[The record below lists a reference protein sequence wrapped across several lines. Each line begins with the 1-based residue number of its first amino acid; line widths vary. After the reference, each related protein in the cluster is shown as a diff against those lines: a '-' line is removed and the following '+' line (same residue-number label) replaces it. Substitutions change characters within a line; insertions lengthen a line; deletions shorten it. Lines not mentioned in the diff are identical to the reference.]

1 MWHLNCAFINLNM
14 KRKTNLFYT
23 VGTDS
28 NFITFS
34 NYTESMTGNY
44 LSTDTKLFPSAFIC
58 LNVAD
63 LTKESRPGFIKFITQ
78 SYENKLA
85 FLRDKCVEHDY
96 NIEKKIKP
104 LNWLLD
110 ILRSSNYNIEYT
122 YMGQITEQDYNG
134 VYADMICTIDSS
146 ANKNINIETGAIV
159 NALNEEYD
167 EPLDSLYGWSNS
179 DICPDEFK
187 SLSPILDGDNYYT
200 YESFTKSISIT
211 KSHSTDPLVFNV
223 VIPLYDIVN
232 TNYKTNSTLINET
245 NEIDLTGDNLATTLV
260 PYGMWFADE
269 AIELP
274 RTDYSPSWSLV
285 LSSQFKPFPY
295 SKSEVTE
302 IDESSKIDAYQTFS
316 QILVRQ
322 NAIMDKMNELS
333 EQLIQLSNRVADIE
347 GNLKSYGTSYNIDG
361 LHLEIEELKRSL
373 KTV

>member
-1 MWHLNCAFINLNM
+1 M

-63 LTKESRPGFIKFITQ
+63 LTKESRPGFIKFIAQ

-110 ILRSSNYNIEYT
+110 ILRVSNYQIEYT

-134 VYADMICTIDSS
+134 VYADMICTIDAT

-223 VIPLYDIVN
+223 VIPLYDVVN
-232 TNYKTNSTLINET
+232 TNYKTNSTIINET

-269 AIELP
+269 VIELP

-333 EQLIQLSNRVADIE
+333 EQLIQLSNRVADVE

-373 KTV
+373 KTI

>member
-1 MWHLNCAFINLNM
+1 M

-58 LNVAD
+58 LNVTD
-63 LTKESRPGFIKFITQ
+63 LTKESRPGFIKFIAQ

-110 ILRSSNYNIEYT
+110 ILRVSNYQIEYT

-134 VYADMICTIDSS
+134 VYADMICTIDST
-146 ANKNINIETGAIV
+146 ANKNINVKTGAIV
-159 NALNEEYD
+159 NALNEVYD
-167 EPLDSLYGWSNS
+167 EPLDSLYGWSNN
-179 DICPDEFK
+179 DICHDEFK

-223 VIPLYDIVN
+223 VIPLYDVVN
-232 TNYKTNSTLINET
+232 TNYKTNSTIINET

-373 KTV
+373 KTL

>member
-1 MWHLNCAFINLNM
+1 M

-58 LNVAD
+58 LNVNG
-63 LTKESRPGFIKFITQ
+63 LTKDNRKDFIIFITR

-104 LNWLLD
+104 LNWLID
-110 ILRSSNYNIEYT
+110 ILRDSPYNIDYS
-122 YMGQITEQDYNG
+122 YIGQITEQDYNG
-134 VYADMICTIDSS
+134 IYADMICTIDASS
-146 ANKNINIETGAIV
+146 SKNISINTKGVSSE
-159 NALNEEYD
+159 LNEEYD
-167 EPLDSLYGWSNS
+167 EPLDSLYGWSNA

-200 YESFTKSISIT
+200 YESFTKSISINDSYSSEALT
-211 KSHSTDPLVFNV
+211 FNV
-223 VIPLYDIVN
+223 VIPLYDVIN
-232 TNYKTNSTLINET
+232 INYKTNSTIINET
-245 NEIDLTGDNLATTLV
+245 NEIDLTGDNLATKLV
-260 PYGMWFADE
+260 PYGMWFSDVL
-269 AIELP
+269 IELP
-274 RTDYSPSWSLV
+274 RTEYSPSWSLV

-295 SKSEVTE
+295 SKSKVSE
-302 IDESSKIDAYQTFS
+302 IDESSKVDAYQTFS

-322 NAIMDKMNELS
+322 NAIIDKMEELS
-333 EQLIQLSNRVADIE
+333 TQLIQLSNRVADIE

-361 LHLEIEELKRSL
+361 LHLEIEELRKSL
-373 KTV
+373 NSISE